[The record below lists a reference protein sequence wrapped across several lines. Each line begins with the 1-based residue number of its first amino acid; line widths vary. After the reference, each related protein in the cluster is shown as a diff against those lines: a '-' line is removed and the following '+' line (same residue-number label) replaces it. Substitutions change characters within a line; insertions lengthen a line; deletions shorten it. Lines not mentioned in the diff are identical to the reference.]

1 MDLTPELVY
10 EKLSRYAAF
19 CQSAVAEGHH
29 LKLGDWQNFLLTCM
43 SAFLYQQRQD
53 SAEKEQQ
60 KEESTLGS

>member
-1 MDLTPELVY
+1 MDLTPEVVY

-43 SAFLYQQRQD
+43 SAFQYQDRM
-53 SAEKEQQ
+53 AEKEQQ
-60 KEESTLGS
+60 KQEPTVGS